1 MARRRK
7 ICVVESEST
16 VAMFAVCGV
25 VAIMFVVFAMFD
37 NVVVPMFNLF
47 AAMFAVCGVA
57 VAMFDVFVMFKIIWC
72 CCYVVFVC

>member
-1 MARRRK
+1 M
-7 ICVVESEST
+7 CCSEST

-25 VAIMFVVFAMFD
+25 VAIMFAVFAMFD
-37 NVVVPMFNLF
+37 DVVVPMFNWF

-57 VAMFDVFVMFKIIWC
+57 VAVFDVFVIILC